1 MNLLALKI
9 MTAEITASTILMD
22 RNNATILAVLW
33 CSLDVLVDDHIHI
46 IRTIEDYIERP

>member
-22 RNNATILAVLW
+22 RNNATILDLQFFGAPW
-33 CSLDVLVDDHIHI
+33 MF
-46 IRTIEDYIERP
+46 